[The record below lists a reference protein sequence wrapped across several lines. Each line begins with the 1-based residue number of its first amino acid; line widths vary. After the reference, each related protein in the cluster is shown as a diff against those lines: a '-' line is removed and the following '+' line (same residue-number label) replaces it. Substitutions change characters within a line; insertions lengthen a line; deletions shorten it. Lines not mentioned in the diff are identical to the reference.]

1 MASPHQWL
9 QSNSQTSPWL
19 TGKLISREDHE
30 RIREFSDTGELK
42 LHHELHPVALTSYG
56 RAFERRG
63 KQDVGKSRLT
73 KSNFWLH
80 NLTVTSYQLRKSV
93 MLLQKFKAPSNA
105 PAAYPS
111 SNLSML
117 LADFIHY
124 LLARLEIFL
133 YMILLQSI
141 SKARLKGLHALLT
154 PFQSIPF

>member
-1 MASPHQWL
+1 M
-9 QSNSQTSPWL
+9 
-19 TGKLISREDHE
+19 
-30 RIREFSDTGELK
+30 GELK
-42 LHHELHPVALTSYG
+42 LHHDLHPVAVTSYG

-124 LLARLEIFL
+124 LLARNL
-133 YMILLQSI
+133 SI
-141 SKARLKGLHALLT
+141 YDFASVYFKSKVERIAML
-154 PFQSIPF
+154 F